1 VTARDAS
8 PGEYGCFAIQC
19 IAKQPVGNDRRN
31 DPTPARSRPTLHVFG
46 GKEHPMKEAID
57 HRAEGMSNRLDQER
71 TEERFLEQFAALEE
85 NLTLLQAS
93 MHSMSETAK
102 LFGSLA
108 RHIRRS
114 NCPASG
120 RQDKIRADC
129 GLGQR

>member
-1 VTARDAS
+1 
-8 PGEYGCFAIQC
+8 
-19 IAKQPVGNDRRN
+19 
-31 DPTPARSRPTLHVFG
+31 
-46 GKEHPMKEAID
+46 MKEAID
-57 HRAEGMSNRLDQER
+57 DRAEGNDNCLEQER